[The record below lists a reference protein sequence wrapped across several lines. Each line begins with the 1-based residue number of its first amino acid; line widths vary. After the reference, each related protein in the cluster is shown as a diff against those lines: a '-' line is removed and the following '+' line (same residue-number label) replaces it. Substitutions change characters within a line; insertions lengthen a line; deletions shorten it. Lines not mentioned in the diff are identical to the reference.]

1 MKEAGTRNVRNMCLH
16 AEVFIKQYSKISDH
30 THWLNGLIS
39 DGEALHVIW
48 NFLEIDG
55 RTEVHAFC
63 FLCIQLQ
70 SLRST
75 PVTDSSGTVLE
86 FRDDRGEL

>member
-1 MKEAGTRNVRNMCLH
+1 LSDFPTKLMTNGSKSSQMKEAGTRNVRNMRLH

-48 NFLEIDG
+48 NLLEVDG

-70 SLRST
+70 SL
-75 PVTDSSGTVLE
+75 
-86 FRDDRGEL
+86 